1 MYPDWQY
8 PAHAGGFKNPL
19 ASTYLTPTVGHIEE
33 LSKKV
38 PNLGAW
44 LRTARV
50 TFLDRSVTFAVPAG
64 SNVVQ
69 TFNITGGY
77 DALVFSR
84 SATVVDAIAPI
95 SGGEGAPPIYAV
107 LWNTLDQYVEIQVE
121 RQGGSVDTEQAPSIN
136 NFGLGLDPNKRPSPE
151 WWSGKDLREFTI
163 TNNSGR
169 DVKVTITFTLV
180 LL

>member
-19 ASTYLTPTVGHIEE
+19 ASTYLNPTVGHIEE

-50 TFLDRSVTFAVPAG
+50 TFLDRSITFLVPKG

-69 TFNITGGY
+69 TFNLTGGY

-84 SATVVDAIAPI
+84 NVTVV
-95 SGGEGAPPIYAV
+95 SQTPPAGNVEVRPVFAV
-107 LWNTLDQYVEIQVE
+107 IPNQSNQYVEIQIEKQV
-121 RQGGSVDTEQAPSIN
+121 GSADTEQAPAFN
-136 NFGLGLDPNKRPSPE
+136 NFGYGFDPNKRPSPE
-151 WWSGKDLREFTI
+151 WWSGADLREFTV
-163 TNNSGR
+163 TNNSNQ
-169 DVKVTITFTLV
+169 DVKVVITFTLV